1 VSISQNE
8 SDEFPVEATDSH
20 VTETKRSLGK
30 YGLNIVVVEPV
41 EAIYS
46 GVGEVESGS
55 GLFKSILKGS
65 SMMRHDGLLM

>member
-1 VSISQNE
+1 M
-8 SDEFPVEATDSH
+8 
-20 VTETKRSLGK
+20 
-30 YGLNIVVVEPV
+30 IVVVEPV

-65 SMMRHDGLLM
+65 SMMET

>member
-8 SDEFPVEATDSH
+8 SDEFPVEATDSY
-20 VTETKRSLGK
+20 VTETKRSLGN
-30 YGLNIVVVEPV
+30 GLNIVVVEPV

-55 GLFKSILKGS
+55 GLFKSILKGG